1 MSHTPYVVPD
11 HGFGAAHTL
20 PINGIDADV
29 FAGLLGSADV
39 RTVSVILG
47 TPAASADDSVGLTV
61 RHDGVQIGT
70 IDAQDSAEYTE
81 LDWLLG
87 AGLSPEVSARLTLD
101 DNGWPLASVVL
112 PAPGL
117 CVPANNPP
125 AVRWALLDGGVGIPV
140 QGIPMSLASYPREPQ
155 HFLVTLRARRFLGRR
170 SVSAYVD
177 GVFIGT
183 LRRDDALQL
192 ADAIISYDHSGLV
205 SVARGYYKYNEGHPT
220 LTIYA
225 DAETPARKP
234 FAAIAGTAATTGM
247 VLSAA
252 AAARAE
258 AAVPMTGFFTG
269 GAGTAATGASA
280 GATLASV
287 TSLGSSATGSTSA
300 TSTTGASA
308 TTSSAAASTA
318 TTTAATTAAAS
329 GVSLQAIAAAS
340 TAIVTVG
347 GLGVATNNIIN
358 DQSSDA
364 PLTVASGPSTASS
377 ARDAVDD
384 GGVDTDAQASTSS
397 RAGSSADSTRSDSS
411 ARTDGDRTAGQGSTR
426 EATTRAARSTA
437 ANDTSRQGD
446 AETAQRSAAGAT
458 ATGTNSTGTAPAAV
472 NPTVANQGARLDT
485 NSGISLDELRRL
497 TRDDN
502 LILAK
507 DAPSTTAAASPT
519 TTTAASAPATAS
531 PLPSASVVNP
541 ADKTLA
547 NPTPTSTAQVKDTK
561 AESNTVITID
571 DNSGWAFD
579 FVTPETTTT
588 TAAAPAT
595 ATTTTTAAEPTD
607 APTPSPAEST
617 TTAAPTSAV
626 TPTTTVAPTT
636 AKATATTTVT
646 ATAPATP
653 TTTTTTAPATS
664 AQPTTETTPA
674 TTTTTAADTAD
685 RNSGTNR
692 CDTSIV
698 GFIVNCIIIPIFD
711 GGSDTATTTDE
722 PTAEVT
728 TPKVIE
734 DPATKTPAVLEP
746 TPAVENTPQELAVET
761 PTETVS

>member
-11 HGFGAAHTL
+11 HGFGAARTL

-47 TPAASADDSVGLTV
+47 TPAASANDSVGLTV

-81 LDWLLG
+81 LDWILG

-125 AVRWALLDGGVGIPV
+125 AVRWAMLDGGVGIPV
-140 QGIPMSLASYPREPQ
+140 QGIPTSLASYPREPQ

-234 FAAIAGTAATTGM
+234 FAAVAGTAATTGM

-287 TSLGSSATGSTSA
+287 TSLGSSATGSTST
-300 TSTTGASA
+300 TSTAGASA
-308 TTSSAAASTA
+308 TTSAAASTA

-358 DQSSDA
+358 NQSSDA
-364 PLTVASGPSTASS
+364 PLTVASGPSTAGSASS
-377 ARDAVDD
+377 PD
-384 GGVDTDAQASTSS
+384 GDGDVDTDAQASTSS
-397 RAGSSADSTRSDSS
+397 RADSSADSTCSDSS
-411 ARTDGDRTAGQGSTR
+411 AHTDGDRTAGQGSTR
-426 EATTRAARSTA
+426 EASTRTACSAA
-437 ANDTSRQGD
+437 ANDASRQGD
-446 AETAQRSAAGAT
+446 AETAQRSATGAT
-458 ATGTNSTGTAPAAV
+458 ATGTNTTGTAPRGTAPAAV
-472 NPTVANQGARLDT
+472 NPTVANQGALPDT
-485 NSGISLDELRRL
+485 NSGITLDELRRL

-507 DAPSTTAAASPT
+507 AAPSTTAAASPT
-519 TTTAASAPATAS
+519 TTTAASVPATAS
-531 PLPSASVVNP
+531 PLPSAIVVNP

-547 NPTPTSTAQVKDTK
+547 DPTPTSTAQVKDTK
-561 AESNTVITID
+561 AESSTVITSD

-579 FVTPETTTT
+579 FVTPETTTS

-595 ATTTTTAAEPTD
+595 ATTTTTAAERTD
-607 APTPSPAEST
+607 APTTSPAEST
-617 TTAAPTSAV
+617 TTAAPT
-626 TPTTTVAPTT
+626 T
-636 AKATATTTVT
+636 AKATA
-646 ATAPATP
+646 
-653 TTTTTTAPATS
+653 TTTAPATS
-664 AQPTTETTPA
+664 AQATTETATA
-674 TTTTTAADTAD
+674 TTPTTAADATD
-685 RNSGTNR
+685 TRSGTR
-692 CDTSIV
+692 QCGTDFWGIIV
-698 GFIVNCIIIPIFD
+698 YCIIIPIV

-722 PTAEVT
+722 PTAEAI

-734 DPATKTPAVLEP
+734 DPATKAPAVLEP
-746 TPAVENTPQELAVET
+746 TPAVEDTPQELAVET

>member
-11 HGFGAAHTL
+11 HGFGTARTL

-47 TPAASADDSVGLTV
+47 TPAASAADSVGLPI
-61 RHDGVQIGT
+61 RHAGGQSGT
-70 IDAQDSAEYTE
+70 IDAQDCAEYTE
-81 LDWLLG
+81 LDWILG

-125 AVRWALLDGGVGIPV
+125 AVRWAMLDGGVGIPV
-140 QGIPMSLASYPREPQ
+140 QGIPPSLASYPREPQ

-234 FAAIAGTAATTGM
+234 FAAVAGTAATTGM

-287 TSLGSSATGSTSA
+287 TSLGSSATGSTST
-300 TSTTGASA
+300 TSTAGASA
-308 TTSSAAASTA
+308 TTSAAASTA

-358 DQSSDA
+358 NQSSDA
-364 PLTVASGPSTASS
+364 PLTVASGPSTAGS
-377 ARDAVDD
+377 D
-384 GGVDTDAQASTSS
+384 VDTDAQASTSS
-397 RAGSSADSTRSDSS
+397 RADSSADSTCSDSS
-411 ARTDGDRTAGQGSTR
+411 AHTDGDRTAGQGSTR
-426 EATTRAARSTA
+426 EASTRTACSAA
-437 ANDTSRQGD
+437 ANDASRQGD
-446 AETAQRSAAGAT
+446 AETAQRSATGAT
-458 ATGTNSTGTAPAAV
+458 ATGTNTTGTAPRGTAPAAV
-472 NPTVANQGARLDT
+472 NPTVAHQGARPDT
-485 NSGISLDELRRL
+485 NSGITLDELRRL

-519 TTTAASAPATAS
+519 TTTAASVPATAS
-531 PLPSASVVNP
+531 PLPSAIVVNP
-541 ADKTLA
+541 AYKTLA
-547 NPTPTSTAQVKDTK
+547 DPTPTS
-561 AESNTVITID
+561 
-571 DNSGWAFD
+571 
-579 FVTPETTTT
+579 P
-588 TAAAPAT
+588 APAT
-595 ATTTTTAAEPTD
+595 ATTTTTAAERTD
-607 APTPSPAEST
+607 APTTSPAEST
-617 TTAAPTSAV
+617 TTAAPT
-626 TPTTTVAPTT
+626 T
-636 AKATATTTVT
+636 AKATA
-646 ATAPATP
+646 
-653 TTTTTTAPATS
+653 TTTAPATS
-664 AQPTTETTPA
+664 AQPTTETVTA
-674 TTTTTAADTAD
+674 TTPTTAADATD
-685 RNSGTNR
+685 TRSGTR
-692 CDTSIV
+692 QCGTDFWGIIV
-698 GFIVNCIIIPIFD
+698 YCIIIPIV

-722 PTAEVT
+722 PTAEAT

-734 DPATKTPAVLEP
+734 DPATKASAVLEP
-746 TPAVENTPQELAVET
+746 TPAVEDTPQELAVET